1 MSTTNPVQ
9 TQYPPCVLQFARAVA
24 HAEGFGVPDA
34 IPTKANNPG
43 DLTFGFGYPLNGTMG
58 RDQIC
63 VFQSLDDGWQALW
76 HEVGLAFAGRSHIY
90 KTTDTIEEFGMKYSN
105 DPNWGVNV
113 AAYLGV
119 AKETTLAQLREGVG
133 VK

>member
-105 DPNWGVNV
+105 YPNWGVNV